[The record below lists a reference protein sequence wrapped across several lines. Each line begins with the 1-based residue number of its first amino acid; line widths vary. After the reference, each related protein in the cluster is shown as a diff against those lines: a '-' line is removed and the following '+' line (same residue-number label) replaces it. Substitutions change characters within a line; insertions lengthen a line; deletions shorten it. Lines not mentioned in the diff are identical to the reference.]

1 MERSDPNR
9 QPNDVAS
16 YFAAIEALTNFER
29 RPAASY
35 REFHL
40 RNMRAL
46 LDSLGAPAAD
56 IPVVHIAGSK
66 GKGSTA
72 AFLSSLLA
80 TEATVGLYTS
90 PHVLDYRERFQIVPA
105 GQVAGAAPPPQ
116 YEQILLEQLRRVWDA
131 AGSGDFTTFEL
142 LTALAFCLFDAA
154 GCNWIVLETGL
165 GGRLDATNVC
175 SPVLVLLTRIELE
188 HTEYLGDTIAAIAG
202 EKAGII
208 KSSVPAIS
216 APQAPDAAAVFDRTA
231 DQRSVQLH
239 LMQHSEVDTIVPPE
253 IELGLAGPVQRVNAA
268 QAVLA
273 QRALA
278 ASGLSPQLT
287 ATVVREALVG
297 TRLPGRGELRG
308 RVLLDGA
315 HTPQSVANA
324 VAALQQRF
332 PNVDRFTVVF
342 AAVNGKDWDGMLRVL
357 APLTR
362 TMVVTTPG
370 TFRAS
375 DPQAIAELAIAH
387 NIPVQTVPDPT
398 AALAT
403 ALAAPGPVLVTGSFY
418 LLGELRD
425 WSAIRALA
433 GNDTQQGAQ

>member
-1 MERSDPNR
+1 MARSEPNN

-40 RNMRAL
+40 RNMRTL
-46 LDSLGAPAAD
+46 LESLGAPGAD

-116 YEQILLEQLRRVWDA
+116 YEQILLEQLRRLWA
-131 AGSGDFTTFEL
+131 AGGEGDFTTFEL
-142 LTALAFCLFDAA
+142 LTALAFCVFAAA
-154 GCNWIVLETGL
+154 GCDWIVLETGL

-175 SPVLVLLTRIELE
+175 SPALVLLTRIELE

-208 KSSVPAIS
+208 KPGVPAIS
-216 APQAPDAAAVFDRTA
+216 APQAPDAAAVFRRSA
-231 DQRSVQLH
+231 DERQATLH
-239 LMQHSEVDTIVPPE
+239 LMQHSQVDTIVPPDL
-253 IELGLAGPVQRVNAA
+253 ELGLAGPVQRVNAA
-268 QAVLA
+268 QAILA
-273 QRALA
+273 QRNLA
-278 ASGLSPQLT
+278 QRGLAPQLT
-287 ATVVREALVG
+287 APVVRAAVAG

-332 PNVDRFTVVF
+332 PDVDRFTVVF
-342 AAVNGKDWDGMLRVL
+342 AAVAGKDWDGMLRVL

-375 DPQAIAELAIAH
+375 DPQALSNLAIAH
-387 NIPVQTVPDPT
+387 GIRVQTVRDP
-398 AALAT
+398 ARALAT
-403 ALAAPGPVLVTGSFY
+403 ALADPGPVLVTGSFY

-425 WSAIRALA
+425 WSAVRALA
-433 GNDTQQGAQ
+433 GDDRQQEAQ